1 MRSSLN
7 YGRIAEVMGTL
18 IRNVRGEKGSVEG
31 SANLDWKR
39 LLNLKEAQVLGLD
52 IGSSTVK
59 IVQLRKNGDGFA
71 VTAASIANIADGA
84 ETNENHKEINTIRAI
99 SECVQSAGIQTPLAV
114 CGVCGPEVAVRY
126 FKFPSLLPEEIEGA
140 VLLEAAQVCP
150 FNVDD
155 SAVDYQLMPDGADS
169 VCGVLVAAT
178 NKLIKRKSHLTE
190 EARLNNVL
198 MDVDGLAL
206 LNCFSE
212 YEETKAGRTTAIL
225 NVGSSFT
232 NLAIMG
238 GNSLPFIRDIA
249 YAGETIVKEVAA
261 EKGVPQETVSRI
273 LSGCEDSSGTQ
284 LEIGDSLEKACRKLI
299 VDVTE
304 TLRYYAAQ
312 EKSAVVE
319 KIFVCGGFALVKGFV
334 ELLDKQLPAA
344 VALWNPFDKIG
355 CEAGR
360 KCRDILQKNG
370 PAMAVAAG
378 LAMRSI

>member
-1 MRSSLN
+1 
-7 YGRIAEVMGTL
+7 
-18 IRNVRGEKGSVEG
+18 
-31 SANLDWKR
+31 LDWKR
-39 LLNLKEAQVLGLD
+39 LLNLEETRVLGLD

-71 VTAASIANIADGA
+71 VTAAGIANIADGT
-84 ETNENHKEINTIRAI
+84 ETNENHKEINTVRAI

-126 FKFPSLLPEEIEGA
+126 FKFPSLPPEEIEGA

-155 SAVDYQLMPDGADS
+155 STVNYQLMPDGADS

-178 NKLIKRKSHLTE
+178 NKLIKRKSHLAE
-190 EARLNNVL
+190 EARLNSVL

-232 NLAIMG
+232 NLAIIG
-238 GNSLPFIRDIA
+238 GDSLPFIRDIA
-249 YAGETIVKEVAA
+249 YAGETIVKEIAA
-261 EKGVPQETVSRI
+261 EKGVSPETISRI

-299 VDVTE
+299 VDSLEKACRKLIVDVTE
-304 TLRYYAAQ
+304 TLRYYATQ

-334 ELLDKQLPAA
+334 ELLDEQLPAT

-360 KCRDILQKNG
+360 KCGDVLQKNG